1 MTEAF
6 VGTEAV
12 RTGRLSGYDLRT
24 KFRAVFP
31 DVYVADFAAPSLRLR
46 SEAAWLWS
54 HRSGVLSGL
63 AAAALHGS
71 AWIDDDE
78 SVELIWRNPNPP
90 VGIVARNQRVDGDEV
105 TRVAGLLVTTVAR
118 TAYDLGRQLPR
129 TQAMARLD
137 ALMHATPFSVEDVL
151 LLAKRYRGARG
162 LRRLRAAL
170 PLVDGG
176 AASPKET
183 WLRLVLIDAGLPI
196 PATQIPVVE
205 GYWPVA
211 FLDLG
216 WEQFKVAAEYD
227 GDHHRTDRR
236 QYAKDQRRL
245 RKLEQLGWLVVRV
258 IAEDKPDDIVRRVR
272 AALRR
277 KGFRDT

>member
-1 MTEAF
+1 
-6 VGTEAV
+6 
-12 RTGRLSGYDLRT
+12 
-24 KFRAVFP
+24 
-31 DVYVADFAAPSLRLR
+31 
-46 SEAAWLWS
+46 
-54 HRSGVLSGL
+54 
-63 AAAALHGS
+63 
-71 AWIDDDE
+71 
-78 SVELIWRNPNPP
+78 
-90 VGIVARNQRVDGDEV
+90 
-105 TRVAGLLVTTVAR
+105 
-118 TAYDLGRQLPR
+118 
-129 TQAMARLD
+129 MARLD
-137 ALMHATPFSVEDVL
+137 ALMRATPFSLEDVL

-183 WLRLVLIDAGLPI
+183 WLRLILIDAGLPI
-196 PATQIPVVE
+196 PATQIPVVD

-277 KGFRDT
+277 RGFRAAD